1 MKTDLLKRHAKSF
14 YWASYFLETKIYTKC
29 CILYNFCRS
38 LDDIADKKSEL
49 ERKKADFINFKNKFF
64 EKDTDNETIK
74 DMWTLILNEK
84 ISLNVVKDLFDG
96 VETDLSE
103 KVKFK
108 SKSELITYSY
118 RVAGTVGLMM
128 AKIFNIKSK
137 KALIGAINLGI
148 AMQLTNIAR
157 DVVEDELMS
166 RKYINGDFSSITETL
181 SNADIFYRKSYFS
194 IKEIPVR
201 SRFSIIVA
209 RRLYQKI
216 GNYIL
221 KKKNKENYIKAGKI
235 YVPLYRKILETL
247 FSLFDFIHILFIN
260 KNNQSDQLLT
270 IENIDIDERI

>member
-14 YWASYFLETKIYTKC
+14 YLASYFLDTKIYTKSC
-29 CILYNFCRS
+29 MLYNFCRS
-38 LDDIADKKSEL
+38 LDDIVDKKSEL
-49 ERKKADFINFKNKFF
+49 EKKKADFINFKNKFF
-64 EKDTDNETIK
+64 ERDTDNETIK
-74 DMWTLILNEK
+74 DMWTLISNEK

-128 AKIFNIKSK
+128 AKIFKINSK
-137 KALIGAINLGI
+137 KALLGAINLGI

-157 DVVEDELMS
+157 DVVEDELMN
-166 RKYINGDFSSITETL
+166 RRYINGDFSSITETL

-201 SRFSIIVA
+201 SRFSILVA